1 MMYSYV
7 VSKTLNF
14 PLRSRGTKARLA
26 AGEPCEGEKTH
37 TPQPPK
43 FWGPGKAENW
53 QRLLALSRLHP
64 RLLLSPAW
72 PPSGCPSLDSTPRLL
87 PVPDSTLHA
96 EGLVQGA
103 ESREA
108 CRPWVA
114 CSLHLPHSWWA
125 TSSAS
130 HVCLLLGPHSGHR
143 VSHIGSVHGD
153 HSLLAAPA
161 SPWLANL
168 SGSPFQAHC
177 S

>member
-14 PLRSRGTKARLA
+14 PLRSWGTKARLA

-53 QRLLALSRLHP
+53 QRLLTLSQLHL
-64 RLLLSPAW
+64 RLLLSPTW

-87 PVPDSTLHA
+87 LLPDSTLHA

-103 ESREA
+103 ERHAGPGWLAA
-108 CRPWVA
+108 CTSTCPTPGGQPA
-114 CSLHLPHSWWA
+114 PLPM
-125 TSSAS
+125 SAS
-130 HVCLLLGPHSGHR
+130 SWVPTQATVSPTQVQTTVTIPYWQLQLLPG
-143 VSHIGSVHGD
+143 
-153 HSLLAAPA
+153 
-161 SPWLANL
+161 
-168 SGSPFQAHC
+168 
-177 S
+177 